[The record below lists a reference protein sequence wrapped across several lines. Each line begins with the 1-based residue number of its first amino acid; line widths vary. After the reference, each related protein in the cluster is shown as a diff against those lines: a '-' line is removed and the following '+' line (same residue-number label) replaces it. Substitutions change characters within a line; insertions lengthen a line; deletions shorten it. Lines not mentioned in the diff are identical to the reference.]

1 MAADTIEV
9 LDNLQFE
16 HLNTATINHVH
27 ADGFAGQ
34 AVESVAI
41 PINAEEILGLRV
53 IVNNNYGATGST
65 IIAKARMTGISGLVA
80 SSTPTKYQNIELLDW
95 TSCALAAAAIKST
108 EADLSTV
115 RSGMLHL
122 FCALNGTTAHLGTE
136 FIVQVRNEAT
146 VNEWTKLFSFVMCAG
161 KIAILTAVA
170 STAAAGQKVIPVTNP
185 TTALLNHINK
195 NLFIMDATIANCEI
209 VFLTVNGGD

>member
-1 MAADTIEV
+1 MAADTITV
-9 LDNLQFE
+9 LDNLQFQ
-16 HLNTATINHVH
+16 HLNTATVNHVH
-27 ADGFAGQ
+27 ADGFAGE
-34 AVESVAI
+34 AVESIAI
-41 PINAEEILGLRV
+41 PIDCEKILGLRV

-65 IIAKARMTGISGLVA
+65 VIAKIRMTGLTGLT
-80 SSTPTKYQNIELLDW
+80 SLSKYQNIELLDW
-95 TSCALAAAAIKST
+95 TSLAINTAAIASV

-136 FIVQVRNEAT
+136 FVVQVRNEAT

-161 KIAILTAVA
+161 KTAVLTAVA

-185 TTALLNHINK
+185 TTANLNHINK

-209 VFLTVNGGD
+209 SYLTINGGD

>member
-1 MAADTIEV
+1 MAVDTITV

-16 HLNTATINHVH
+16 HLNTATVNHVH

-41 PINAEEILGLRV
+41 PIDCEKITGLRV

-65 IIAKARMTGISGLVA
+65 ICAKARMTGLTGLTA
-80 SSTPTKYQNIELLDW
+80 LSKYQNIELLDW
-95 TSCALAAAAIKST
+95 TSVALAAVPPAPV

-122 FCALNGTTAHLGTE
+122 F
-136 FIVQVRNEAT
+136 
-146 VNEWTKLFSFVMCAG
+146 
-161 KIAILTAVA
+161 
-170 STAAAGQKVIPVTNP
+170 
-185 TTALLNHINK
+185 
-195 NLFIMDATIANCEI
+195 
-209 VFLTVNGGD
+209 

>member
-1 MAADTIEV
+1 MAADTISV

-16 HLNTATINHVH
+16 HLNTATVNHVH
-27 ADGFAGQ
+27 ADGFAGE

-41 PINAEEILGLRV
+41 PIDAEKITGLRV

-65 IIAKARMTGISGLVA
+65 IIAKVRMTGLTGLTA
-80 SSTPTKYQNIELLDW
+80 LSKYQNIELLDW
-95 TSCALAAAAIKST
+95 TSIALAAAATASS

-136 FIVQVRNEAT
+136 FIVQVRNEVT

-161 KIAILTAVA
+161 KTAILTAVA
-170 STAAAGQKVIPVTNP
+170 STAAAGQKVIAVTNP
-185 TTALLNHINK
+185 TTANLNHINK
-195 NLFIMDATIANCEI
+195 NVFLMDATIANCEI
-209 VFLTVNGGD
+209 AFLTVNGGD

>member
-1 MAADTIEV
+1 MAADTITV

-16 HLNTATINHVH
+16 HLNTATANHVH
-27 ADGFAGQ
+27 ADGFAGE

-41 PINAEEILGLRV
+41 PIDCNGILGLRV

-65 IIAKARMTGISGLVA
+65 IIAKARMTGLTGL
-80 SSTPTKYQNIELLDW
+80 STLTKYQNIELLDW
-95 TSCALAAAAIKST
+95 TSFALAAVPTAPV

-115 RSGMLHL
+115 RSGVLHL

-136 FIVQVRNEAT
+136 FIVQVRNEVT
-146 VNEWTKLFSFVMCAG
+146 VNEWTKLFSFIMCAG
-161 KIAILTAVA
+161 KTAILTAL
-170 STAAAGQKVIPVTNP
+170 SGTAAAGQKVIPINNP

-195 NLFIMDATIANCEI
+195 NIFIVDATIGNSEI
-209 VFLTVNGGD
+209 AFLTVNGGD

>member
-1 MAADTIEV
+1 MAAIDTIEV

-16 HLNTATINHVH
+16 HLNTADIYSVH

-41 PINAEEILGLRV
+41 PIECDKIFGLRV

-65 IIAKARMTGISGLVA
+65 VYAKARMTGLTGLTTL
-80 SSTPTKYQNIELLDW
+80 SKYQNIELLDW
-95 TSCALAAAAIKST
+95 TSFAIAAVPSVPV
-108 EADLSTV
+108 EADLSAV

-122 FCALNGTTAHLGTE
+122 FCAIVGTTAHLGTE
-136 FIVQVRNEAT
+136 FVVQVRNEVT

-161 KIAILTAVA
+161 KTAFKTDIL
-170 STAAAGQKVIPVTNP
+170 STAAAGQKVIAVENP
-185 TTALLNHINK
+185 TAGNLNHLMK
-195 NLFIMDATIANCEI
+195 NIFILNATIANCE
-209 VFLTVNGGD
+209 VVYQTAVGADA

>member
-1 MAADTIEV
+1 MAADTITV
-9 LDNLQFE
+9 LDNLLFE

-27 ADGFAGQ
+27 ADGFAGE

-41 PINAEEILGLRV
+41 PIDAEKITGLRV

-65 IIAKARMTGISGLVA
+65 IIAKARMTGLTGLTA
-80 SSTPTKYQNIELLDW
+80 LAKYQNIELLDW
-95 TSCALAAAAIKST
+95 TSIALAAAATASS

-136 FIVQVRNEAT
+136 FIVQVRNEVT
-146 VNEWTKLFSFVMCAG
+146 VNEWTRLFSFVMCAG
-161 KIAILTAVA
+161 KTAILTPVL
-170 STAAAGQKVIPVTNP
+170 STAAAGQKVIPVNNP
-185 TTALLNHINK
+185 TTALLTHINK
-195 NLFIMDATIANCEI
+195 NLFLMDATIANCEI
-209 VFLTVNGGD
+209 SYLTVNGGD

>member
-1 MAADTIEV
+1 MAADTITV

-27 ADGFAGQ
+27 ADGFAGE
-34 AVESVAI
+34 AVESAAI
-41 PINAEEILGLRV
+41 AIDCEKILGLRV

-65 IIAKARMTGISGLVA
+65 IIAKARMTGLTGL
-80 SSTPTKYQNIELLDW
+80 STLTKYQNIEMLDW
-95 TSCALAAAAIKST
+95 TSVALAAAGIAST
-108 EADLSTV
+108 EADLSVV

-146 VNEWTKLFSFVMCAG
+146 VNEWTKLFSFIMCAG
-161 KIAILTAVA
+161 KTAVLTAVA

-185 TTALLNHINK
+185 TTANLNHINK
-195 NLFIMDATIANCEI
+195 NVFLMDATIANCEI
-209 VFLTVNGGD
+209 AFLTVNGGD